1 MKNFCVESTCVMELV
16 VVNSLGFAQ
25 VSSYLRKVSLTLATL
40 GLVAA
45 ITPKPVYAQ
54 AIAPA
59 TDGTGTLVTQDGNQF
74 NISGGSL
81 SGDSANLFHSFQQFG
96 LDSGQIANFLSK
108 PEIINILGRV
118 VGGDASIINGLIQ
131 VSGGNSNL
139 FLMNPAGIVFG
150 QNATLNVPANFTA
163 TTATGIGF
171 SGNHW
176 FNSFGEND
184 YQNLIG
190 TPSQFAFDVSQP
202 GGIVNAGNLAV
213 LAQQNLT
220 LLGGTVINT
229 GQLTAPSGTITLT
242 AVPGENLVRINQP
255 GHLLSLEIEA
265 PRDNVGQL
273 PVTPLDLPT
282 LLTGAAGSVETEL
295 SVLHSTVQ
303 LSNSGTTI
311 PTEAGTVIVSGKLNT
326 SNSTDG
332 QMGGEVNVLGNKVGL
347 LGANIDAAGTLGGGT
362 VRIGGEYQGNG
373 TVPNASRTVVS
384 SDSVINADGLLNG
397 DGGRIILWAN
407 EITGFSGNISARGG
421 LNSGNG
427 GFVEV
432 SGKQNLLFQ
441 GDVDLSTANG
451 SFGTLLLDPTNI
463 TIINGTGS
471 TDDGVLADNQI
482 LQGDGGA
489 ASFTISQTALEEL
502 SGEADLILQA
512 TNDIT
517 INNLADNSLSFDT
530 GIGSITFQADADNSG
545 VGSFLMNSEDTIFAE
560 GRNISIS
567 GVNVTVGEVNT
578 ASLNNGGAISLSATG
593 NITTGNLFSFSYD
606 LGTGGNITLTSTQG
620 TIDTT
625 AGDLNSAS
633 FFGDSG
639 AIALFANGS
648 ITTGNLYSYA
658 SSGAGN
664 GNSITLTSTQ
674 GAIDTTAGSLN
685 SAAGGTG
692 NGGAIAISSDGNI
705 TTDRVETSALNYTSG
720 NSGSSGVITLI
731 SNNGSISTGE
741 LLSPSQANFGSS
753 GDSGAISLTANNGSI
768 TTNGRISSFSLAT
781 VDGGSGNSGNG
792 GAITLTARDDITTIQ
807 DSINSR
813 SQSYFGASS
822 LGGAINIT
830 GTGNIATGN
839 LTSSGASGGSIAINA
854 EQTISTG
861 VIDSSGNLG
870 DGGNVTLDG
879 IGNIQVSSINA
890 QGGSNGIGGQVDVT
904 TGQFFQATETFS
916 DRNGIEASIS
926 SAGGNIGGNITI
938 RHGGNGETP
947 FDVGNASTNGTVS
960 AITSSEFTIPP
971 ISSYLY
977 TYTLG
982 NIQIISVDP
991 PTVPPTV
998 PPTPPTQ
1005 SDPGINFVDLS
1016 KLPEER
1022 YPLPPIQNDN
1032 LDGLEIDRLLSGDFN
1047 QALGLGETGG
1057 ITLAQ
1062 AQDTL
1067 RNIEKATGVKPALI
1081 YAVFFPSTITSAP
1094 TSDISRTQ
1102 DSSGIVQSSLLRPLV
1117 PSPSDQLEL
1126 ILITAEGDPIRKSV
1140 NATRSVVV
1148 PKAKEFRTSAINVI
1162 RPLSYLQPAK
1172 QMYQWLLAPLEED
1185 LQQLGIKNL
1194 VYIMDAG
1201 LRSIPLAALHDDKGF
1216 IVERYSVGLMPSLSL
1231 TDTRYVDVKNS
1242 SVLAMGADRFTD
1254 QDSLPAVPLEL
1265 SIITSSL
1272 WKGQSFLNKAF
1283 TLSNLQKGRSSRAFG
1298 ILHLATHAEYEPS
1311 NPSNSYIQ
1319 LWDGKLRLD
1328 QLRQLGLNKPPVE
1341 LLVLSACRT
1350 ALGDEDVELGFAG
1363 LAVQAGVKS
1372 VLGSLWSVSDEGTL
1386 GLVTQFYEELRKAPI
1401 KAEALR
1407 RTQLAMLR
1415 GEVRS
1420 QGGKLVTSWGSFPL
1434 PPEIAKLGDKTFS
1447 HPYYWSAFTM
1457 IGNPW

>member
-1 MKNFCVESTCVMELV
+1 MELV
-16 VVNSLGFAQ
+16 VFNSLEFAQ
-25 VSSYLRKVSLTLATL
+25 ACSYLRKATLTLAAL
-40 GLVAA
+40 GLIAA

-59 TDGTGTLVTQDGNQF
+59 SDGTGTLVTQDGNQF

-81 SGDSANLFHSFQQFG
+81 SGDSANLFHSFQQFE

-171 SGNHW
+171 SGNNW
-176 FNSFGEND
+176 FNAFGEND
-184 YQNLIG
+184 YQNLIN
-190 TPSQFAFDVSQP
+190 TPTQFAFDLSQP
-202 GGIVNAGNLAV
+202 GSIITVGNLAV

-220 LLGGTVINT
+220 LLGGIVINT
-229 GQLTAPSGTITLT
+229 GQLAAPSGTITLT
-242 AVPGENLVRINQP
+242 AVPGENLVRISQP

-265 PRDNVGQL
+265 PRDNAGQL
-273 PVTPLDLPT
+273 PITPLDLPT
-282 LLTGAAGSVETEL
+282 LLTGVAGSVETEL
-295 SVLHSTVQ
+295 SVLLGAVQ
-303 LSNSGTTI
+303 LTNSGTTI
-311 PTEAGTVIVSGKLNT
+311 PTEAGTVIVSGRLDT

-347 LGANIDAAGTLGGGT
+347 LGADIDAAGTLGGGT

-421 LNSGNG
+421 LNSGDG

-441 GDVDLSTANG
+441 GAVDLSAANG

-471 TDDGVLADNQI
+471 TDDGVIADNQI

-489 ASFTISQTALEEL
+489 VSYTISQTALEEL
-502 SGEADLILQA
+502 SGDADVILQA

-517 INNLADNSLSFDT
+517 IDNLADNALSFDT
-530 GIGSITFQADADNSG
+530 GTGSITFQADADNSG
-545 VGSFLMNSEDTIFAE
+545 VGSFFMNSGDSIFAE
-560 GRNISIS
+560 GRNVSIS
-567 GVNVTVGEVNT
+567 GANVTVGEINT
-578 ASLNNGGAISLSATG
+578 ASLNDGGAISLSATG

-606 LGTGGNITLTSTQG
+606 LGTGGNISLTSTQG
-620 TIDTT
+620 AIDTT
-625 AGDLNSAS
+625 TGDLNSAS
-633 FFGDSG
+633 FFGNGG

-692 NGGAIAISSDGNI
+692 NGGAIAISSNGNI
-705 TTDRVETSALNYTSG
+705 TTDRVETSALNYVSG
-720 NSGSSGVITLI
+720 NSGSSGAISLI
-731 SNNGSISTGE
+731 SDNGSISTGE
-741 LLSPSQANFGSS
+741 LLSPSQSNFGSS
-753 GDSGAISLTANNGSI
+753 GDSGTISLTANNGSI
-768 TTNGRISSFSLAT
+768 TTNGRIWSFSLAT
-781 VDGGSGNSGNG
+781 VEGGSGNSGNG

-813 SQSYFGASS
+813 SQGYFGASR
-822 LGGAINIT
+822 LGGAINLT
-830 GTGNIATGN
+830 SSTGNISTGN
-839 LTSSGASGGSIAINA
+839 LTSSGASGGSTAINA

-861 VIDSSGNLG
+861 AIDSSGNLG
-870 DGGNVTLDG
+870 DGGDVTLDG
-879 IGNIQVSSINA
+879 IGDIQVNSIKA
-890 QGGSNGIGGQVDVT
+890 QGGSSGRGGQVNVT
-904 TGQFFQATETFS
+904 TEQFFQATETFS

-926 SAGGNIGGNITI
+926 STGGIGGGNITI

-947 FDVGNASTNGTVS
+947 FDVGSASTNGTAS
-960 AITSSEFTIPP
+960 AITSGEFTIPSF
-971 ISSYLY
+971 SSYLY
-977 TYTLG
+977 TYRLG

-991 PTVPPTV
+991 PSVPPTV
-998 PPTPPTQ
+998 PTTPPTQ
-1005 SDPGINFVDLS
+1005 SDPDINFVDLS

-1022 YPLPPIQNDN
+1022 YLLPPIQNN
-1032 LDGLEIDRLLSGDFN
+1032 NFDGLEIDRSLSGDFN

-1094 TSDISRTQ
+1094 TSDVSRTQ
-1102 DSSGIVQSSLLRPLV
+1102 NSSGIVQSSLLRPVV

-1126 ILITAEGDPIRKSV
+1126 ILITAEGYPIRKSL
-1140 NATRSVVV
+1140 NATRAVVV
-1148 PKAKEFRTSAINVI
+1148 PKAKEFRTSAINLI
-1162 RPLSYLQPAK
+1162 RPRSYLAPAK

-1201 LRSIPLAALHDDKGF
+1201 LRSIPLAAIHDDKGF

-1242 SVLAMGADRFTD
+1242 TVLAMGADRFTD

-1272 WKGQSFLNKAF
+1272 WQGQSFLNKAF
-1283 TLSNLQKGRSSRAFG
+1283 TLSNLQKGRSSRDFG

-1372 VLGSLWSVSDEGTL
+1372 VLGSLWSVSDQGTL
-1386 GLVTQFYEELRKAPI
+1386 GLVTEFYKELREAPI

-1420 QGGKLVTSWGSFPL
+1420 HGGKLVTSWGSFPL
-1434 PPEIAKLGDKTFS
+1434 PPEIAKLGDQTFS

>member
-1 MKNFCVESTCVMELV
+1 MKLILAGSV
-16 VVNSLGFAQ
+16 VSAKVNSCLK
-25 VSSYLRKVSLTLATL
+25 YVSLAPIVLGLFTLA
-40 GLVAA
+40 
-45 ITPKPVYAQ
+45 PKVVDAQ

-59 TDGTGTLVTQDGNQF
+59 TDGTSTVITQDGNQF

-131 VSGGNSNL
+131 VSGGKSNL
-139 FLMNPAGIVFG
+139 FLMNPAGIIFG

-176 FNSFGEND
+176 FNAFGEND
-184 YQNLIG
+184 YKNLIG
-190 TPSQFAFDVSQP
+190 TPSQFAFDLSQP
-202 GGIVNAGNLAV
+202 GSIINAGNLAV

-220 LLGGTVINT
+220 LRGGTVINT

-242 AVPGENLVRINQP
+242 AVPRENLVRISQP

-265 PRDNVGQL
+265 PRDNPGQL
-273 PVTPLDLPT
+273 PFTPLDLPT

-295 SVLHSTVQ
+295 SVLLDTVQ
-303 LSNSGTTI
+303 LNNSGTTI
-311 PTEAGTVIVSGKLNT
+311 PTEAGTVIISGKLNT
-326 SNSTDG
+326 SNLTDG
-332 QMGGEVNVLGNKVGL
+332 QMGGEVNVLGDKVGL
-347 LGANIDAAGTLGGGT
+347 LGANIEAASTLGGGT

-421 LNSGNG
+421 LNSGDG

-441 GDVDLSTANG
+441 GDVDLSAANG

-471 TDDGVLADNQI
+471 TDDGVVADNQI

-489 ASFTISQTALEEL
+489 ASYTISQTALEEL
-502 SGEADLILQA
+502 SGDADLILQA

-517 INNLADNSLSFDT
+517 INNLADNALSFDT
-530 GIGSITFQADADNSG
+530 GSGSITFQADADNSG
-545 VGSFLMNSEDTIFAE
+545 VGSFLMNSGDTIFAE

-567 GVNVTVGEVNT
+567 GANVTVGEINT
-578 ASLNNGGAISLSATG
+578 ASLNDAGAISLSATG

-606 LGTGGNITLTSTQG
+606 LGTGGNISLTSTQG

-633 FFGDSG
+633 FFGNGG
-639 AIALFANGS
+639 AIALFANGN

-674 GAIDTTAGSLN
+674 GAVDTTAGSLN

-692 NGGAIAISSDGNI
+692 NGGAIAISSNGNI

-720 NSGSSGVITLI
+720 NSGNSGAISLI
-731 SNNGSISTGE
+731 SDNGSISTGE

-768 TTNGRISSFSLAT
+768 TTNGRIWSFSLAS

-807 DSINSR
+807 DTLNSR

-822 LGGAINIT
+822 LGGAINLIT
-830 GTGNIATGN
+830 GNGNVFTGN
-839 LTSSGASGGSIAINA
+839 LTSSGASGGAIAINA

-861 VIDSSGNLG
+861 AIDASSNLG

-879 IGNIQVSSINA
+879 IGSIQVSSINA
-890 QGGSNGIGGQVDVT
+890 QGGSSGRGGQVNVT
-904 TGQFFQATETFS
+904 TEQFFQATATFS
-916 DRNGIEASIS
+916 DRNGVEASIS
-926 SAGGNIGGNITI
+926 STGGIGGGNIAI

-947 FDVGNASTNGTVS
+947 FDVGSASTNGTTS
-960 AITSSEFTIPP
+960 AITSGEFTIPP

-991 PTVPPTV
+991 PIVPP
-998 PPTPPTQ
+998 PPPPPP
-1005 SDPGINFVDLS
+1005 DPNINFVDLS

-1022 YPLPPIQNDN
+1022 YPLPLIQNN
-1032 LDGLEIDRLLSGDFN
+1032 NFDGLEIDRLLSGDFS
-1047 QALGLGETGG
+1047 QTLGLGETGG

-1094 TSDISRTQ
+1094 TSDVSSTQ
-1102 DSSGIVQSSLLRPLV
+1102 NSSGIVQSSLLRPVV

-1126 ILITAEGDPIRKSV
+1126 ILITAEGYPIRKSL
-1140 NATRSVVV
+1140 NATRAVVV
-1148 PKAKEFRTSAINVI
+1148 PKAKEFRTSAINLI
-1162 RPLSYLQPAK
+1162 RPRSYLAPAK

-1201 LRSIPLAALHDDKGF
+1201 LRSIPLAVLHDDKGF

-1231 TDTRYVDVKNS
+1231 SDTRYVDVKNS
-1242 SVLAMGADRFTD
+1242 TVLAMGADRFTD

-1272 WKGQSFLNKAF
+1272 WQGQSFLNKAF
-1283 TLSNLQKGRSSRAFG
+1283 TLSNLQKGRSSRDFG

-1372 VLGSLWSVSDEGTL
+1372 VLGSLWSVSDQGTL
-1386 GLVTQFYEELRKAPI
+1386 GLVTEFYKELREAPI

-1434 PPEIAKLGDKTFS
+1434 PPEIAKLGDQTFS